1 MKKKNIL
8 ITGGAGYLG
17 SMMATYLVE
26 EGHNVTIIDKMVFS
40 KTSLLHLYFYKNF
53 KFDDYGGKEAKVI
66 MAEINNLEEHT
77 LNNMI
82 NGGELVRLT
91 IEALAYTE
99 LRDPIIGFILKD
111 NKGQTLLG
119 DNTYNG
125 YSENST
131 RIVKAALC
139 TVLEFDPTTALLIAV
154 FWAFNTIS

>member
-1 MKKKNIL
+1 
-8 ITGGAGYLG
+8 
-17 SMMATYLVE
+17 
-26 EGHNVTIIDKMVFS
+26 
-40 KTSLLHLYFYKNF
+40 
-53 KFDDYGGKEAKVI
+53 

-77 LNNMI
+77 LDNMI

-131 RIVKAALC
+131 NIVKAQQTIKEFIFTIPLTDREVFNNYILQEGV
-139 TVLEFDPTTALLIAV
+139 TVIM
-154 FWAFNTIS
+154 